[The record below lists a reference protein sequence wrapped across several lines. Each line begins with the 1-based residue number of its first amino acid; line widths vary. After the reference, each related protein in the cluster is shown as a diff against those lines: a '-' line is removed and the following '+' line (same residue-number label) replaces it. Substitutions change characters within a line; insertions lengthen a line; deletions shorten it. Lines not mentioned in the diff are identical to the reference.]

1 MSSKSSLDFVHIF
14 FPLLAGGAFVAAV
27 SLLREPK
34 RRQFSAL
41 MIAGA
46 GATYFGAGFGLWE
59 VAFCGVMT
67 WIAYRALEDYRY
79 AGIGWVLHVGWDVL
93 HHLYGRPILPFLPLS
108 SAGCALCDSV
118 IAAWYFLRA
127 PSIYRR
133 IRATETRDGEAK
145 SSNTLPAYK

>member
-1 MSSKSSLDFVHIF
+1 MINKPSLDFVHIF
-14 FPLLAGGAFVAAV
+14 FPLLVGGAFVAAV

-67 WIAYRALEDYRY
+67 WIAYRALGGYRY
-79 AGIGWVLHVGWDVL
+79 AGIGWVLHIGWDVL

-118 IAAWYFLRA
+118 IAAWYFLNA
-127 PSIYRR
+127 PSLFRY
-133 IRATETRDGEAK
+133 IRLAETTPGETK
-145 SSNTLPAYK
+145 SSKTLAA